1 LALAHKFEVLLRQ
14 GVIADHASLACLGHV
29 STARISQIMNL
40 VLLAPDIQEEIL
52 FLPVT
57 ERGRDPIHLRQLQG
71 ISVVQS
77 WQKQR
82 ILWHRFWSGS
92 MLDEIDVST
101 D

>member
-1 LALAHKFEVLLRQ
+1 
-14 GVIADHASLACLGHV
+14 
-29 STARISQIMNL
+29 MNL

-57 ERGRDPIHLRQLQG
+57 ERGRDPIHFRQLQG

-82 ILWHRFWSGS
+82 ILWQPRLVIFRSAES
-92 MLDEIDVST
+92 ISSSRA
-101 D
+101 